1 MNRPIYVNHLDES
14 NHATTRLIF
23 LFLLS
28 QELTKDTRRFR
39 FELENPEQRLGLPV
53 GQHVH
58 LIEEL
63 AGNMVIRA
71 YTPTT
76 SDDTKGHFEL
86 VIKVYFKEVNPKFP
100 EGGKMTQHL
109 ESLKIGDK
117 VKVKGPTGRIQYK
130 GNGKFAIRKDKK
142 SEPVM
147 YQFERIGLIA
157 GGSGVT
163 PMYQLMQAIT
173 SDPED
178 RTQVHLLFANQS
190 EDDILLRKEIE
201 QMAEQHPDR
210 IKFWYTVDKSS
221 PEWTYST
228 GFIDADMIEKH
239 LPAAD
244 DKTGIFMCGPPPMIS
259 EFLTSSQK
267 SGSRKTNF
275 EFLLTNQISPASQT
289 WRS

>member
-1 MNRPIYVNHLDES
+1 MRISKLEFES
-14 NHATTRLIF
+14 RLTTSLS
-23 LFLLS
+23 LQKKLS
-28 QELTKDTRRFR
+28 QILTKDTRRFR
-39 FELENPEQRLGLPV
+39 FGLENPEQRLGLPV

-58 LIEEL
+58 LIENL
-63 AGNMVIRA
+63 DGNMVIRA

-76 SDDTKGHFEL
+76 SDETKGYFEL
-86 VIKVYFKEVNPKFP
+86 VIKVYFKDVHPKFP
-100 EGGKMTQHL
+100 DGGKMTQHL
-109 ESLKIGDK
+109 ESLNVGDK

-147 YQFERIGLIA
+147 YEFERIGLIA

-178 RTQVHLLFANQS
+178 RTQAYLLFANQS

-210 IKFWYTVDKSS
+210 IKFWYTVDRST
-221 PEWTYST
+221 PEWAYST

-259 EFLTSSQK
+259 ECFEKSS
-267 SGSRKTNF
+267 G
-275 EFLLTNQISPASQT
+275 
-289 WRS
+289 RSSELRNEN

>member
-1 MNRPIYVNHLDES
+1 MFLVNKILKKNKGENVLLKDPE
-14 NHATTRLIF
+14 TKYEVKLI
-23 LFLLS
+23 
-28 QELTKDTRRFR
+28 EKENLTKDTRRFR
-39 FELENPEQRLGLPV
+39 FALENPEQRLGLPV

-58 LIEEL
+58 LIENL
-63 AGNMVIRA
+63 DGNMVIRA

-76 SDDTKGHFEL
+76 SDETKGHFEL
-86 VIKVYFKEVNPKFP
+86 VIKVYFKDVHPKFP
-100 EGGKMTQHL
+100 DGGKMTQHL
-109 ESLKIGDK
+109 ESLNVGDK

-147 YQFERIGLIA
+147 YEFERIGLIA

-210 IKFWYTVDKSS
+210 IKFWYTVDRST

-244 DKTGIFMCGPPPMIS
+244 DKTGIFMCGPTPMI
-259 EFLTSSQK
+259 
-267 SGSRKTNF
+267 NF
-275 EFLLTNQISPASQT
+275 ACKPNLEKLNHKESNVFKY
-289 WRS
+289 